1 MIVKTMIDA
10 DIKIIVIA
18 LNSDKTK
25 FLFDIELYGDRII

>member
-18 LNSDKTK
+18 LNSDKIE
-25 FLFDIELYGDRII
+25 FLFDIELYGDCII